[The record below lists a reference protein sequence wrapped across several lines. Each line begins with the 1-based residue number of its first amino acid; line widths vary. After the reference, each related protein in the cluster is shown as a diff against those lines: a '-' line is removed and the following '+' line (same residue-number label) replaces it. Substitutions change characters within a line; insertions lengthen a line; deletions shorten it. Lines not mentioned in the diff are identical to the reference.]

1 MSLPIILSGTTL
13 WISESTPI
21 SQTVGG
27 FSALNFTQIRAIKFV
42 GDIEKAWQTFQ
53 QSPIDDNRIIQTRS
67 FFTLSNV
74 TFEMVA
80 ITDAGQALLS
90 QSIDS
95 EDAYSFKLLRNN
107 GTGAYF
113 TAKGIKRRNGNGDS
127 SSIYTLTIELAIET
141 SPIDF

>member
-21 SQTVGG
+21 SQTAGG

-53 QSPIDDNRIIQTRS
+53 QSPIDGNRIIQTRS

>member
-1 MSLPIILSGTTL
+1 MTLPIILSGTTL

-53 QSPIDDNRIIQTRS
+53 QSPIDDNRIVQTRS
-67 FFTLSNV
+67 FFTLSNI
-74 TFEMVA
+74 TFELLA
-80 ITDAGQALLS
+80 ISDAGQSMLT

-95 EDAYSFKLLRNN
+95 SDAYSFKLLRNN
-107 GTGAYF
+107 GTGVYF

-127 SSIYTLTIELAIET
+127 SSLNTLTIELAIET